1 MAELKTEAKPKD
13 APKPKGPTKTPIG
26 NIKLDEAQ
34 KKGLARSQARIDAE
48 SKRIDAM
55 NKRKA
60 DQESARLRRA
70 YARKVRG

>member
-1 MAELKTEAKPKD
+1 MAEPKTEAKPKD

-34 KKGLARSQARIDAE
+34 KKGLARSQARIDA
-48 SKRIDAM
+48 M